1 MPFPWENYVIY
12 GLVPGY
18 ITGTVTSIN
27 KSTAESQIVNVDSD
41 GSFVIDCAN
50 FITSG
55 WSDLDTVEL
64 QSNGRYLH
72 VNINKGACP
81 GARRVDIQP
90 PHYNHSRKRH

>member
-1 MPFPWENYVIY
+1 MPFPWENYLLY

-18 ITGTVTSIN
+18 SSGTVTAIN
-27 KSTAESQIVNVDSD
+27 KSTAESQTESVAAD

-50 FITSG
+50 FIISG

-64 QSNGRYLH
+64 QVNGRYLQ
-72 VNINKGACP
+72 VSINKGACP